1 MIIVQ
6 GYRSGDNFIP
16 KKYDTTGG
24 HQLYKIEE
32 IKSNGDLILQDQRYQ
47 GD

>member
-6 GYRSGDNFIP
+6 GYCSEDNIIP
-16 KKYDTTGG
+16 MKYATTGG